1 MRSDQDE
8 LRAPL
13 ARVRG
18 LGSAREGTEHYIA
31 QRLTAVALI
40 PLMIWFVF
48 SLVTVAG
55 ADYATVKAWLQ
66 QPVNA
71 VLLIA
76 LLMAVFHHAHLGMRV
91 VIEDYVDNEFYKV
104 TLVTFT
110 KFLSYIFGIAT
121 VLAVVRIF
129 VQGG

>member
-1 MRSDQDE
+1 MQPDD

-40 PLMIWFVF
+40 PLSIWFVF
-48 SLVTVAG
+48 SLVTIVG
-55 ADYATVKAWLQ
+55 ADYQAVVAWMHT
-66 QPVNA
+66 PINA
-71 VLLIA
+71 ILLIA
-76 LLMAVFHHAHLGMRV
+76 LLMAMFHHAQLGMRV
-91 VIEDYVDNEFYKV
+91 VIEDYVNNEFYKV
-104 TLVTFT
+104 VLVTFT

-121 VLAVVRIF
+121 ALAVVRIF
-129 VQGG
+129 VHGGV

>member
-1 MRSDQDE
+1 MQPDD

-40 PLMIWFVF
+40 PLSIWFVF
-48 SLVTVAG
+48 SLVTIVG
-55 ADYATVKAWLQ
+55 ADYQTVVAWMHT
-66 QPVNA
+66 PINA
-71 VLLIA
+71 ILLIA
-76 LLMAVFHHAHLGMRV
+76 LLMAMFHHAQLGMRV
-91 VIEDYVDNEFYKV
+91 VIEDYVNNEFYKV
-104 TLVTFT
+104 VLVTFT

-129 VQGG
+129 VHGGS